1 MKADHVR
8 GTSHPAERGGETRG
22 RKPVKSQFKRPV
34 VRSATNGVVAAAALA
49 LVAGTMTAVAASP
62 AGAAETLPIA
72 KIQGTGNATP
82 HAGKVVTTKGVV
94 TAAYPTGGFDG
105 FYLQTAGTGADDPA
119 QHNASDAIFIYTGDN
134 GVNVKIGDHVEVTGI
149 AKEHEG
155 LTEIAPGADGVTV
168 LDEPAEAVKP
178 AEVTYPTSGVDREA
192 YEGMLLA
199 PQGGYTVSD
208 NYDTNY
214 FGEFTLAAG
223 DSPLVQPTDIA
234 PPGSDK
240 AAEIEADNAAREVRL
255 DDGASINFSRG
266 DNRDI
271 PLPYLLSS
279 KTQVRVGAPVSF
291 DAPVILDWRYD
302 EWRFQPTTQLTA
314 KNDESVNPATFEKT
328 REGRPD
334 DVGGDIQ
341 LATFNVL
348 NYFTTTGDRLD
359 GCSYYRDREG
369 NPIGVSGGCDA
380 RGAANRENLERQQ
393 VKIVKAI
400 NRLDADVITLEEIE
414 NSAAFGKDR
423 DVALQRLTE
432 ALNAAPSNHRWSY
445 APTPDSVP
453 AGEDVIRTAIIY
465 RKDVVRAIGQSVIL
479 DDPAFTN
486 ARPPLA
492 QTFRERGGARD
503 DTFVVIANH
512 FKSKGGDGTGD
523 NADTGDGQGAFNGDR
538 VRQAEALVGFADAR
552 SDAAGTPSVFLMGDF
567 NAYTEEDPMQ
577 VFYDAGYV
585 DLASAQ
591 TDESTYVYDGMVGS
605 LDHVLA
611 SNVAAEG
618 VAGVDVWNVNSVE
631 PVAYEYS
638 RYNYNATQLYDESPF
653 RSSDH
658 DPIVVG
664 IDPDAKLVDVN
675 LLNINDFHGRIE
687 EDSTVQFAGTIEQLR
702 EDAGEDSTLFLSA
715 GDNIG
720 ASLFPS
726 AIAKDQPTIDVM
738 NALGLES
745 AAVGNHEF
753 DKGFAD
759 LRDRVIGP
767 DDDRNAEWS
776 YLGANVYKKGTSE
789 PVLDEYDIF
798 EVNGL
803 RVAVVGTVTQET
815 PSLVTPDGIKNV
827 RFGDP
832 VKAVNRVVGEL
843 EDQHLADVIVA
854 EYHEGA
860 SEGTPDG
867 ATLEDELAQG
877 GAFARIVKKTSP
889 EVDAIFTGHTHKQYA
904 WDAPVPGE
912 DDKTRPVV
920 QTGSYGENIGQIDLT
935 VNAYNG
941 DIASYGA
948 RNVPRT
954 EEAPDTLIDTYDRV
968 AEVDEIVTKAIAEA
982 SEVGDQ
988 EIGALTADITTA
1000 YRNKNRD
1007 DRGSESTLGN
1017 LVANMLRDTLGSDE
1031 RGGAQIGVTN
1041 PGGLRAELTYEASG
1055 PESKD
1060 GIIRYA
1066 EANSVLPFT
1075 NNLNTITL
1083 TGKQFK
1089 TLLEQQWQTNPG
1101 GDKPERPYLQLGLSD
1116 NVSYTYKKK
1125 AKHGQHITSISVN
1138 DKPIKMKKN
1147 YRIGTFSF
1155 LTAGGDN
1162 FRIFTKGKNLKDS
1175 GLVDRDGWID
1185 YIKSNSPLS
1194 PDFARH
1200 AVQAAGVP
1208 KKVRRGKSVSFQ
1220 LRELN
1225 LTSLGSPKNKQVVVR
1240 LGKKR
1245 VGQAKVKANGTVRI
1259 QFRVPKKAKLGKREI
1274 RVRVKPSGTDVQVP
1288 VRVRR

>member
-1 MKADHVR
+1 M
-8 GTSHPAERGGETRG
+8 S
-22 RKPVKSQFKRPV
+22 SQLRRPV
-34 VRSATNGVVAAAALA
+34 RRLSKRGVIAGAAIA
-49 LVAGTMTAVAASP
+49 LVAGTVSTVTTVSAEAAQTLTI
-62 AGAAETLPIA
+62 AE
-72 KIQGTGNATP
+72 IQGTGDATP
-82 HAGKVVTTKGVV
+82 YGGQTVTTQGVV
-94 TAAYPTGGFDG
+94 TAAYPNGGISG
-105 FYLQTAGTGADDPA
+105 FYLQTAGTGAGDPA
-119 QHNASDAIFIYTGDN
+119 EHNASDAIFVYTGDA
-134 GVNVKIGDHVEVTGI
+134 GVDVTIGDHVKVTGV

-155 LTEIAPGADGVTV
+155 LTELAPGADGVTV

-178 AEVTYPTSGVDREA
+178 AEIPYPTTDADREA

-199 PQGGYTVSD
+199 PQGSFTVSD
-208 NYDTNY
+208 NYDANY

-223 DSPLVQPTDIA
+223 TTPLVQPTDVA
-234 PPGSDK
+234 KPSSDE
-240 AAEIEADNAAREVRL
+240 AADVAADNAAREVRL
-255 DDGASINFSRG
+255 DDGATIDFSNG
-266 DNRDI
+266 DDRNT

-279 KTQVRVGAPVSF
+279 KTQVRVGAPVTF
-291 DAPVILDWRYD
+291 DAPVILEWRYD
-302 EWRFQPTTQLTA
+302 AWRFQPTTRLTA
-314 KNDESVNPATFEKT
+314 DNDESVNPVTFGKT

-369 NPIGVSGGCDA
+369 NPIGVKGGCDA

-400 NRLDADVITLEEIE
+400 NRLGADVVTLEEIE
-414 NSAAFGKDR
+414 NSAVFGKDR
-423 DVALQRLTE
+423 DQALSRLVE
-432 ALNAAPSNHRWSY
+432 ALNAAPGDHRWSY

-453 AGEDVIRTAIIY
+453 ADEDVIRTAIIY
-465 RKDVVRAIGQSVIL
+465 RKDVVRAIGKSVIL
-479 DDPAFTN
+479 DDPAFAN

-538 VRQAEALVGFADAR
+538 VRQAEALVAFADERSAAAR
-552 SDAAGTPSVFLMGDF
+552 TPSIFLMGDF
-567 NAYTEEDPMQ
+567 NAYSQEDPMQ

-585 DLASAQ
+585 DLGSAR

-611 SNVAAEG
+611 SDVAAEG
-618 VAGVDVWNVNSVE
+618 VAGVDIWNINSVE

-638 RYNYNATQLYDESPF
+638 RYNYNATLLYDESPF

-720 ASLFPS
+720 ASLFAS
-726 AIAKDQPTIDVM
+726 AVAQDQPTIDVL
-738 NALGLES
+738 NALELKT

-767 DDDRNAEWS
+767 DDDRNAQWS
-776 YLGANVYKKGTSE
+776 YLGANVYEKGTSE

-803 RVAVVGTVTQET
+803 RVAVVGAVTQET
-815 PSLVTPDGIKNV
+815 PSLVTPDGIKDI

-843 EDQHLADVIVA
+843 EDEHLADVIVA

-860 SEGTPDG
+860 SSGTPDG
-867 ATLEDELAQG
+867 ATLEDELSQG
-877 GAFARIVKKTSP
+877 GAFARIVEKTSP

-912 DDKTRPVV
+912 DGKTRPIV
-920 QTGSYGENIGQIDLT
+920 QTGSYGENIGQIDLS

-941 DIASYGA
+941 DIASYTA
-948 RNVPRT
+948 QNVPRT
-954 EEAPDTLIDTYDRV
+954 EEAPATLIDTYERV
-968 AEVDEIVTKAIAEA
+968 AEVDGIVTKALDEA
-982 SEVGDQ
+982 AEVGNQ
-988 EIGALTADITTA
+988 EIGSVTADVTTA
-1000 YRNKNRD
+1000 FKNGERD

-1017 LVANMLRDTLGSDE
+1017 LVANMLRDTLSSKQL
-1031 RGGAQIGVTN
+1031 GGADIGVTN
-1041 PGGLRAELTYEASG
+1041 PGGLRAELSYEASG

-1060 GIIRYA
+1060 GIVRYS
-1066 EANSVLPFT
+1066 EANSVLPFA
-1075 NNLNTITL
+1075 NNLNTVTL

-1089 TLLEQQWQTNPG
+1089 TMLEQQWQTNPG
-1101 GDKPERPYLQLGLSD
+1101 GEAPERPYLQLGLSD
-1116 NVSYTYKKK
+1116 NVTYTYKQK
-1125 AKHGQHITSISVN
+1125 AKQGHHITSISIN
-1138 DKPIKMKKN
+1138 DKPMQPKKK

-1155 LTAGGDN
+1155 LAAGGDN
-1162 FRIFTKGKNLKDS
+1162 FRVFTKGTNLKDS
-1175 GLVDRDGWID
+1175 GLVDRDGWVD
-1185 YIKSNSPLS
+1185 YIEQNSPIS

-1200 AVQAAGVP
+1200 AVRASGLP
-1208 KKVRRGKSVSFQ
+1208 KKVRRGKQVSFT
-1220 LRELN
+1220 LRKLN
-1225 LTSLGSPKNKQVVVR
+1225 LTSLGSPKNKRAVVR
-1240 LGKKR
+1240 LRKQR
-1245 VGQAKVKANGTVRI
+1245 VGQLKVRPNGSVRV
-1259 QFRVPKKAKLGKREI
+1259 QFRVPKGAKLGKTEI
-1274 RVRVKPSGTDVQVP
+1274 RVRIRPSGTYVQIP
-1288 VRVRR
+1288 VRVLKKKG